1 MFHKDVCDTEE
12 NFPGLENI
20 SDSHTSDLG
29 LSGLAVFSLS
39 VSLFPS
45 TYEKKWKCYQ
55 LWTCHT
61 EMKGKNTRNSI
72 SILETKGK
80 LGSSEIPVIEYL
92 VFSVL
97 LKLQVRRQLRT
108 F

>member
-45 TYEKKWKCYQ
+45 TYEKK
-55 LWTCHT
+55 
-61 EMKGKNTRNSI
+61 
-72 SILETKGK
+72 
-80 LGSSEIPVIEYL
+80 
-92 VFSVL
+92 
-97 LKLQVRRQLRT
+97 
-108 F
+108 